1 MPDQIELAALFA
13 LGFFTLLVAGVFQAF
28 SDFVMAG
35 LKRACP
41 SAGAEVMQHIN
52 RTVIR
57 SVFVVSLLAIAPL
70 SAALAFYAAF
80 NMDGSSRALTISA
93 AVIYIPAVF
102 LVTAA
107 ANVPRNERLDKMAAY
122 SNEGRDYWAVYLR
135 EWTGWNHVRTLGSAA
150 TGAVY
155 MLAAITL

>member
-1 MPDQIELAALFA
+1 
-13 LGFFTLLVAGVFQAF
+13 
-28 SDFVMAG
+28 
-35 LKRACP
+35 
-41 SAGAEVMQHIN
+41 MQHIN

-135 EWTGWNHVRTLGSAA
+135 EWTGWNHVRTIGSAA

-155 MLAAITL
+155 MLAAVTL